1 MAKIT
6 EIWRHPIK
14 SHGRES
20 VSAAALSVGKTL
32 PWDRQWAVVHDASDV
47 DGSTWAPCQNFSR
60 SSKAPALMAITC
72 ELDEQ

>member
-1 MAKIT
+1 MMAKIT

-14 SHGRES
+14 SHGREA
-20 VSAAALSVGKTL
+20 VRAAALSVAQTL

-60 SSKAPALMAITC
+60 S
-72 ELDEQ
+72 